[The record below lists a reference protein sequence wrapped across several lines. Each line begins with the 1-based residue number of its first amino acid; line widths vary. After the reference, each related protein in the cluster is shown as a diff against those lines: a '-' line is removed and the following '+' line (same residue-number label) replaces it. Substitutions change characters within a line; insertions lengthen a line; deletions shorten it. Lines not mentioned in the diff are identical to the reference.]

1 MTAAPP
7 GAHDR
12 QHLGPTPDRT
22 RHPKRG
28 GAREFVV
35 HSFDKSEPPQSAA
48 TTNEVLLTGAQLL
61 RREFARSPVRYG
73 GREIGALAAAD
84 NDTIAMQLVGGF
96 GFSSCVLPNGHR
108 AILDI
113 LVPGDIAGLDR
124 LVLNCPGEE
133 FSLIGRTGYRT
144 LAAANLRSLM
154 AEPSVA
160 TYIMAAIVE
169 TRWRALRLAAAI
181 GRLDA
186 QGRLCV
192 LLLDL
197 HDRLRRRDLISRPSY
212 NLPLTQEQL
221 ADHLGLTLVHV
232 NRTLRRLREERIA
245 MVDRQVVVIQDMER
259 LRHYAQGLPEPPE
272 MPDPALPA

>member
-1 MTAAPP
+1 MHWLDKSAPP
-7 GAHDR
+7 R
-12 QHLGPTPDRT
+12 
-22 RHPKRG
+22 
-28 GAREFVV
+28 F
-35 HSFDKSEPPQSAA
+35 A
-48 TTNEVLLTGAQLL
+48 TTTREQLLTGARLL
-61 RREFARSPVRYG
+61 RREFANSPVHYG
-73 GREIGALAAAD
+73 GRNAAMLAAAE
-84 NDTIAMQLVGGF
+84 NEGLAIQLVGGF

-108 AILDI
+108 AILDL

-124 LVLNCPGEE
+124 LVLNGPGEE
-133 FSLIGRTGYRT
+133 FSLIGRAGYRT
-144 LAAANLRSLM
+144 LEAAALRDLM
-154 AEPSVA
+154 ADPEVVA
-160 TYIMAAIVE
+160 YMMAVIAE
-169 TRWRALRLAAAI
+169 ARGRALRLAAAI

-197 HDRLRRRDLISRPSY
+197 YNRLRRRDLISRPSY

-259 LRHYAQGLPEPPE
+259 LRQYAQGLPEPSE
-272 MPDPALPA
+272 LPDPAPSA